1 VLTTAGHLT
10 QIVLLALFLFLI
22 GRRRRRA
29 ATDIVDAAGRGRP
42 FALWLALLAAAALLG
57 HLEYFTKKHLNTHE
71 FLHYFLNTKYFAE
84 TGYSGLY
91 EAIVVADWEDDRPA
105 YDPSSGVRSLSTY
118 QLEPRASIVER
129 AEAIKARFPPGR
141 WRTFKHDVAWFRG
154 EDGVLWR
161 LGESL
166 RDHGYN
172 GSPLVTALLGGI
184 ASQPFLPTGAF
195 IPIACWFDIA
205 LVLAAGILLAR
216 RVDGAT
222 GALFVFLWAVNP
234 FNDHAYTGGAYLRS
248 IHLLALLAAVVL
260 FAHRRYVLSG
270 ALFSVSALLRVFPVF
285 LLGGLLVHDLL
296 RRERRERLRRH
307 APLYASALATALV
320 LFATT
325 SFLSTP
331 EGRNPWIGFAEK
343 MSLHR
348 QRLSPNLLG
357 LPDLFFYDSGHNVP
371 AIVRARERGRMLNW
385 GVEAG
390 KTFAARR
397 PFYLAAV
404 AAFGAACLL
413 ILRRGSPEDGLFA
426 GFVAIFALLHLA
438 HYDYAILSLVPFLV
452 PWGRRSLVAVSLL
465 WMVAAAA
472 CLFPRLAS
480 VLDYRFF
487 VLSAI
492 LALFFALVLAF
503 RAREEWI
510 TAPAVVT
517 PEHKRRR

>member
-1 VLTTAGHLT
+1 MLTTAGHIT
-10 QIVLLALFLFLI
+10 QIVLLALFLLLL
-22 GRRRRRA
+22 GRARRRA
-29 ATDIVDAAGRGRP
+29 DRDVVDAPGRGRP
-42 FALWLALLAAAALLG
+42 FAVALALLAAVALLG

-91 EAIVVADWEDDRPA
+91 EAIVVADWEDDRPS
-105 YDPSSGVRSLSTY
+105 YDPASGVRSLSTY
-118 QLEPRASIVER
+118 ALETRASIVER

-141 WRTFKHDVAWFRG
+141 WRTFKHDVAWFRA

-172 GSPLVTALLGGI
+172 GSPLVTAILGGL
-184 ASQPFLPTGAF
+184 ASQPFLPTAVL
-195 IPIACWFDIA
+195 IPIASWFDIA

-216 RVDGAT
+216 RVDGPT

-248 IHLLALLAAVVL
+248 LHLLALLAALVL
-260 FAHRRYVLSG
+260 FTQRRFVPSG
-270 ALFSVSALLRVFPVF
+270 ALFSVSALLRVFPGF
-285 LLGGLLVHDLL
+285 LLAGLLVHDLV
-296 RRERRERLRRH
+296 RRERRDLLRRH
-307 APLYASALATALV
+307 APLYASAAATALV
-320 LFATT
+320 LFAAT
-325 SFLSTP
+325 SLLHAP

-343 MSLHR
+343 MALHS

-357 LPDLFFYDSGHNVP
+357 LPYLFFYDSDHNVP
-371 AIVRARERGRMLNW
+371 AIVHAREQGQMLNW

-390 KTFAARR
+390 RTFASRR

-404 AAFGAACLL
+404 LAFGAVCLL
-413 ILRRGSPEDGLFA
+413 TLRRGAAEDGLFA

-438 HYDYAILSLVPFLV
+438 HYDYALLCLVPFLA
-452 PWGRRSLVAVSLL
+452 PWRRRPLVAVSILGIA
-465 WMVAAAA
+465 AAAA
-472 CLFPRLAS
+472 CLFPRMAA

-487 VLSAI
+487 VLSAL

-503 RAREEWI
+503 RAHDGWRP
-510 TAPAVVT
+510 APAAAA
-517 PEHKRRR
+517 PGRRRR

>member
-1 VLTTAGHLT
+1 MLTTAGHVT
-10 QIVLLALFLFLI
+10 QIVLLALFLLLI
-22 GRRRRRA
+22 GRPRRRA
-29 ATDIVDAAGRGRP
+29 DRDVVDAAGRGRP
-42 FALWLALLAAAALLG
+42 FAVALALLAAVALLG

-71 FLHYFLNTKYFAE
+71 FLHYFLNTRYFAE

-91 EAIVVADWEDDRPA
+91 EAIVVADWEDDRPS
-105 YDPSSGVRSLSTY
+105 YDPSSGVRSLTTY
-118 QLEPRASIVER
+118 QLETRASILER
-129 AEAIKARFPPGR
+129 AEEIKARFPPGR
-141 WRTFKHDVAWFRG
+141 WRAFKHDVAWFRA

-161 LGESL
+161 MGESL

-172 GSPLVTALLGGI
+172 GSPLVTAVLGGI
-184 ASQPFLPTGAF
+184 ASQPFLPTGGF
-195 IPIACWFDIA
+195 IPMACWFDIA

-248 IHLLALLAAVVL
+248 LHLLALLAAVIL
-260 FAHRRYVLSG
+260 FTHRRYVLSG
-270 ALFSVSALLRVFPVF
+270 ALFSVSALLRVFPGF
-285 LLGGLLVHDLL
+285 LLAGLLVHDLL
-296 RRERRERLRRH
+296 RRERRDLLRRH
-307 APLYASALATALV
+307 APLYASAAATSLV
-320 LFATT
+320 LFAMT

-331 EGRNPWIGFAEK
+331 EHRNPWLGFAEK
-343 MSLHR
+343 MSLHS

-357 LPDLFFYDSGHNVP
+357 LPYLFFYDSEHNVP
-371 AIVRARERGRMLNW
+371 AIVHAREQGQMLNW

-397 PFYLAAV
+397 SFYLAAA

-413 ILRRGSPEDGLFA
+413 VLRRGSPQDGLFA

-438 HYDYAILSLVPFLV
+438 HYDYAMLSLVPFLA
-452 PWGRRSLVAVSLL
+452 PWRRRPIVAVSLL
-465 WMVAAAA
+465 WVAAAAA

-492 LALFFALVLAF
+492 LALFFALVLAL
-503 RAREEWI
+503 RANEEWRP
-510 TAPAVVT
+510 APAVVP
-517 PEHKRRR
+517 PERKRRR